1 MVTDWLE
8 LVTFQLNWGERY
20 GWLGGGNGIFHPGRQ
35 YIINPFTSDIIP
47 LRGCNSSMIYE
58 GWRHEE
64 DKCAFIFYESYNFI
78 LWKLLSGFHI
88 LKRRTAITPHPQQ
101 DALWKDWKVQGNDI
115 SQCKYCHHF
124 IFLRSSEL
132 IPSTNNESWW
142 MSNFI
147 FPDKMTAASYFRY
160 CIISDNQHTCRCGER
175 PGVGVGAMY
184 SGTPIS
190 MS

>member
-8 LVTFQLNWGERY
+8 LVTFLLNWGERY

-47 LRGCNSSMIYE
+47 LRGCNSSMIYN

-88 LKRRTAITPHPQQ
+88 LKRRTAITPH
-101 DALWKDWKVQGNDI
+101 ALLLKDSREWYFN
-115 SQCKYCHHF
+115 QCKYLPSFHLSLFKWADSIYKQWILMNVKFHF
-124 IFLRSSEL
+124 SR
-132 IPSTNNESWW
+132 
-142 MSNFI
+142 
-147 FPDKMTAASYFRY
+147 
-160 CIISDNQHTCRCGER
+160 
-175 PGVGVGAMY
+175 
-184 SGTPIS
+184 
-190 MS
+190 

>member
-47 LRGCNSSMIYE
+47 LRWCNSSMIYN

-101 DALWKDWKVQGNDI
+101 DALSKDWKVPENDI
-115 SQCKYCHHF
+115 SQWKYLPSFHLSPFKWADSIYKQWILVNVKFHF
-124 IFLRSSEL
+124 SR
-132 IPSTNNESWW
+132 
-142 MSNFI
+142 
-147 FPDKMTAASYFRY
+147 
-160 CIISDNQHTCRCGER
+160 
-175 PGVGVGAMY
+175 
-184 SGTPIS
+184 
-190 MS
+190 